1 MGFDRR
7 EPRALGVARGR
18 ASGALALRN
27 GSGQSAGLGPLRSG
41 WHRYELRFV
50 GASVEALVDGASA
63 GTLNVSWSPTA
74 DRIETSVGFWRTAA
88 GEAGEALY
96 DDVAYLVE

>member
-1 MGFDRR
+1 M
-7 EPRALGVARGR
+7 
-18 ASGALALRN
+18 
-27 GSGQSAGLGPLRSG
+27 
-41 WHRYELRFV
+41 